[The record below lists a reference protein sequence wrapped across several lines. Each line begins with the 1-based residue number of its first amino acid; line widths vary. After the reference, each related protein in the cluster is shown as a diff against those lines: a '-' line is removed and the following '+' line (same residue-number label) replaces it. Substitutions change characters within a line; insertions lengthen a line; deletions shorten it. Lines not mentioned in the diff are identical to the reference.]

1 MFTTDNADS
10 NVRTEVS
17 DVLGVNNYENC
28 LLSLFPH
35 CIIRLPFIQLISIT
49 KKLCRYYYKHH
60 PYMKGCN
67 NRFSFTQFT

>member
-10 NVRTEVS
+10 NVRTEVT

-35 CIIRLPFIQLISIT
+35 CNINFNREGAFVSFGH
-49 KKLCRYYYKHH
+49 RYI
-60 PYMKGCN
+60 PSTETIPGG
-67 NRFSFTQFT
+67 